1 MKTKKSVD
9 EKKSQQDKIELLE
22 KKYAKTSGN
31 QTMKLLLDA
40 AREYLNEKGQ
50 ETNGP

>member
-9 EKKSQQDKIELLE
+9 EKKTPQDRIEILE
-22 KKYAKTSGN
+22 KKYAKTKGN

-40 AREYLNEKGQ
+40 AREYLTEKGQ